1 VTNRS
6 QAEYELYL
14 PRSIKCCLVAILF
27 ACGPLHVALGAG
39 QSRTALS
46 PVMERLRNEH
56 QHILDELNTK
66 DADGKLMELDN
77 PRVPALLREGWD
89 VAGQW
94 AAAYLEVHTTASRR
108 DLVGIF
114 DGFAPAPRGVKSQF
128 GDFLEYSEYSLSGSA
143 IRIGPS
149 VYVVEA
155 SYGVEFP
162 TGTFMVV
169 ARGRDGHF
177 HALWNIKDLAEKHY
191 AQRDEIGR
199 WMHLVRRAYY
209 NGPLTVSR
217 ILPVYASTK
226 GHARFLVD
234 AYQGADGGTILGQLS
249 IWEWDGSEAKPLLVE
264 AYEYAADFGGLQF
277 DGKMVRISTKGEL
290 NAFFSCGMC
299 PEPRSVWKVRITAD
313 GIEDLGH
320 QFLQPEIAWAD
331 ELLSRINRGEGVTDI
346 AEERVARILTARVRE
361 GQTDAADRAQPSDQ
375 SAVSFSW
382 GMLGSYRILSRGQ
395 RGAFVLAVD
404 EAELHFSYILRR
416 GRPYFTNVEVK

>member
-1 VTNRS
+1 
-6 QAEYELYL
+6 
-14 PRSIKCCLVAILF
+14 
-27 ACGPLHVALGAG
+27 
-39 QSRTALS
+39 
-46 PVMERLRNEH
+46 MERLRNEH
-56 QHILDELNTK
+56 RHILDELNTK
-66 DADGKLMELDN
+66 DADGKLMELDD
-77 PRVPALLREGWD
+77 PRVPALLRTGWD
-89 VAGQW
+89 LAGQW
-94 AAAYLEVHTTASRR
+94 AAAYVEVHTTASRR

-114 DGFAPAPRGVKSQF
+114 DGFAPPPRGVKSQF
-128 GDFLEYSEYSLSGSA
+128 GDFLEYSEYSLRGRA

-155 SYGVEFP
+155 SYGVDFL

-169 ARGRDGHF
+169 ARGRDGQF

-277 DGKMVRISTKGEL
+277 DGKTVRISTKGEL

-382 GMLGSYRILSRGQ
+382 GMLDSYRILSRGQ
-395 RGAFVLAVD
+395 RGAFVLGVD